1 VKWGSGVAKI
11 ASGKKAAALQRFGG
25 AAHKDA
31 IHDDVAPGR
40 EIGSDKLVLGRDV
53 REQNIGRCR
62 QSLWF
67 RLAQVGQSDESVV
80 SRIEPQDARCDA
92 PFSDMCRFYTTCLLG
107 FSGRSC

>member
-1 VKWGSGVAKI
+1 VLTSAGGVSIVKWGSGVAKI

-53 REQNIGRCR
+53 REQNIVAAGKVYG
-62 QSLWF
+62 F
-67 RLAQVGQSDESVV
+67 ALAQVGQSDESVV
-80 SRIEPQDARCDA
+80 SRIEPQDAA
-92 PFSDMCRFYTTCLLG
+92 L
-107 FSGRSC
+107 